1 MTGQR
6 PLVQSEPLQPTP
18 VISRESGAQTRGPR
32 VDSSSECVTKRI
44 YSVNALDHFVAIK

>member
-32 VDSSSECVTKRI
+32 VELSECVTKRI